1 MLETIVTA
9 VVDAFMWLQPSSI
22 IIGIIAGSTIMIIL
36 SHFEKKR
43 KVAKKNKCLTQYR

>member
-1 MLETIVTA
+1 MLETIVTT

-43 KVAKKNKCLTQYR
+43 KVAKKNK

>member
-1 MLETIVTA
+1 MLETIVTT
-9 VVDAFMWLQPSSI
+9 VVDAFMWLRPSSI

-43 KVAKKNKCLTQYR
+43 KVAKKNK

>member
-1 MLETIVTA
+1 MFETIVTT
-9 VVDAFMWLQPSSI
+9 VVDAFMWLRPSSI

-43 KVAKKNKCLTQYR
+43 TMVQKNK